1 MPTKYLRNDDQAL
14 YYVHAGATTLPDRPP
29 ELTRGAMLLF
39 LHGEGGSAAL
49 WGRQMAHFA
58 ASHSPVA
65 LDLPAHGRSCGLDG
79 PESIEAA
86 AERVCAFLEGVGA
99 PPAVLVGHGFGGHV
113 ALAVA
118 ASRPGCVRAVVTI
131 GTAAQ
136 ATIPDDAIAK
146 LRQVVQGRL
155 GQQFDTPYFGSA
167 PDMGVMREWWGEL
180 VKTDPKVRL
189 ADLLAYRASTIGSRL
204 RDVAVPVLV
213 VVGEADKLCPR
224 AAAEALAGGLPK
236 GRLVAVPEAGH
247 VAHLEKSAEINA
259 AIEAFVAELPEHA
272 A

>member
-1 MPTKYLRNDDQAL
+1 MPTKYLRRDDVAL
-14 YYVHAGATTLPDRPP
+14 HYLHTGPTTLPDQPP
-29 ELTRGAMLLF
+29 GLGRGVPLLF
-39 LHGEGGSAAL
+39 LHCEGGNAAL
-49 WGRQMAHFA
+49 WSRQMAHFA
-58 ASHSPVA
+58 ALHSPIA

-79 PESIEAA
+79 PESIDHAA
-86 AERVCAFLEGVGA
+86 DRVCSFLEGIAA

-118 ASRPGCVRAVVTI
+118 ATRPGCVRAVVTI

-167 PDMGVMREWWGEL
+167 PDMAVMREWWGEM

-189 ADLLAYRASTIGSRL
+189 SDLLAYRASTVATRL
-204 RDVAVPVLV
+204 GTVTQPVLV
-213 VVGEADKLCPR
+213 LVGEADKLCPR
-224 AAAEALAGGLPK
+224 DAAEALASGLSNARVVTIPDGGHI
-236 GRLVAVPEAGH
+236 V
-247 VAHLEKSAEINA
+247 HLEKAAEVNA
-259 AIEAFVAELPEHA
+259 AIERFLAEA
-272 A
+272 AA